1 MIGLIWFLMA
11 IFLGC
16 DGVVLGGDRDS
27 LGVVMWRVLGCR
39 RIVLVCDGRVLG
51 FNGIVLYVTGFILG
65 GDKDSL
71 GL

>member
-1 MIGLIWFLMA
+1 MTGSIWPLMA
-11 IFLGC
+11 TLLGC
-16 DGVVLGGDRDS
+16 DGAVLGGDRDS

-39 RIVLVCDGRVLG
+39 RTVLVCDGRVLG
-51 FNGIVLYVTGFILG
+51 SNGTVLHVTGSILG